1 MFQKVL
7 LGLVILVGGYAIY
20 ARYFGVCNE
29 DVYLTISSYRYC
41 VPRAVSQYESS
52 LLPLN
57 LLPGFG
63 GTQEGKGALIFFSRL
78 EYKKVVAGYEIER
91 DINNQP
97 MIEDLVLISPLNEDE
112 MERVKYQGS
121 KDKYFQDLWF
131 SEGQWSESWLE
142 PVGRNGWYR
151 AYWLPGSKRWQVVR
165 EKPSRESGNYL
176 QPGFA
181 IALCHYTVR
190 ERKTCSASYLDE
202 EHRFLVDLDLDE
214 ENLDFRD
221 EIGAYIAQTLESWE
235 ISQERE

>member
-1 MFQKVL
+1 MIRRVF
-7 LGLVILVGGYAIY
+7 LGMVILVGGYAIY
-20 ARYFGVCNE
+20 ARYFGVCGE
-29 DVYLTISSYRYC
+29 DVYVTIAPLRYC
-41 VPRAVSQYESS
+41 VPRELSQYEQS

-63 GTQEGKGALIFFSRL
+63 GPQEGEGSLILFSRL
-78 EYKKVVAGYEIER
+78 EYKKAVAGYEIER

-97 MIEDLVLISPLNEDE
+97 IIEDLVLISPLSEE
-112 MERVKYQGS
+112 EIGRYKYGGS
-121 KDKYFQDLWF
+121 NKYFQDLWF

-151 AYWLPGSKRWQVVR
+151 AYWLPGGNSWQVVR

-190 ERKTCSASYLDE
+190 ERKTCSVTYLDE
-202 EHRFLVDLDLDE
+202 EHKLLIDLDLDE
-214 ENLDFRD
+214 ENLDFRN
-221 EIGAYIAQTLESWE
+221 EIGAYIAKRLESWE
-235 ISQERE
+235 IGQKLE